1 VDFDILN
8 LSDSGLQFAIMR
20 SRHRVENEG
29 YYSGRYNCLM
39 LIILD
44 ALAALV
50 MHQPAAG
57 YSGHV
62 TLNGFRV
69 RVT

>member
-1 VDFDILN
+1 
-8 LSDSGLQFAIMR
+8 
-20 SRHRVENEG
+20 VENEG